1 MFRANKC
8 RLLIVA
14 LHFSVA
20 AGAKLNGG
28 SILMRVRL
36 LDEVDRPG
44 SSYGMVDDD
53 LVQYYQF
60 LADKGDI
67 PAQVSIKFWL
77 ELSGL

>member
-1 MFRANKC
+1 MFQ
-8 RLLIVA
+8 IQVFFTVA
-14 LHFSVA
+14 SNVKV
-20 AGAKLNGG
+20 GGG

-44 SSYGMVDDD
+44 SNYGTVDED

-67 PAQVSIKFWL
+67 PAQV
-77 ELSGL
+77 